1 MNRKSLNRYLILFAA
16 IFIMFLPRRIYIAGV
31 FSFRAI
37 ILGIFLLV
45 ALKYRKITV
54 PRIVSSPFTLIYI
67 LYSFAYYCITG
78 QITSGIGFLVDT
90 LILICLMASLIRDEF
105 RFDYFIDCFII
116 MLTVYDI
123 MGIIETLTGFNIY
136 DVISGDSSGSSI
148 RFGLTRFCGA
158 GLVSSNNA
166 NFLLLASIIVLYRIL
181 HCDDEKKR
189 KRYIAIYV
197 LNAIALC
204 CTLTRAP
211 IMLFFAL
218 QVVWLAKA
226 GVFRLLNRYFLWII
240 IAAVV
245 VVVMIV
251 FVPQINTIVTNFTAM
266 FEALFNASTAD
277 SISSSFGSNA
287 RGTGERLQLYE
298 WVTQQIKGSEI
309 FGKGPN
315 TAFMQEWTTS
325 YGVRVTKNSLENHY
339 LMVLYQFGAV
349 GLVTFICHFLY
360 MLFSISHLGKCVFR
374 QQADKWNICNMV
386 SWGIITMIPAM
397 FVTGLFDELRMLY
410 IMIAL
415 SVSYALIAKTSQE
428 VRS

>member
-45 ALKYRKITV
+45 VLKYRKITV
-54 PRIVSSPFTLIYI
+54 PRIVRSPFTLIYL
-67 LYSFAYYCITG
+67 LYSFAYYCVTG

-90 LILICLMASLIRDEF
+90 LILICLMTSLIRDEF

-116 MLTVYDI
+116 MLAVYDI
-123 MGIIETLTGFNIY
+123 MGIIETVTGFNIY
-136 DVISGDSSGSSI
+136 DVISGNSSGSSI

-166 NFLLLASIIVLYRIL
+166 NFLLLASIMVLYRIL
-181 HCDDEKKR
+181 HCDDGRKR
-189 KRYIAIYV
+189 KRYIAIYA

-226 GVFRLLNRYFLWII
+226 GVFRFLNRYFLRVIVAVLVV
-240 IAAVV
+240 AAL
-245 VVVMIV
+245 IT
-251 FVPQINTIVTNFTAM
+251 FVPQINTIVINFTAM
-266 FEALFNASTAD
+266 FQALFNASTAD

-287 RGTGERLQLYE
+287 EGTGERLQLYG

-315 TAFMQEWTTS
+315 TSFIQEWTTS
-325 YGVRVTKNSLENHY
+325 YGARVTKKSLENHY

-360 MLFSISHLGKCVFR
+360 MLFSVFR
-374 QQADKWNICNMV
+374 SGRYISKQRADKWNFCIMV
-386 SWGIITMIPAM
+386 SWGIIIMIPAM

-410 IMIAL
+410 LMVAL
-415 SVSYALIAKTSQE
+415 SVSYASFANISQE
-428 VRS
+428 VRA